1 MLWVYADRYG
11 IASSDGR
18 HRFKAIS
25 FSHALSDDQ
34 RSGTITLYPEAK
46 VLNIGAGADD
56 YTCVRI
62 FDEGGRDVGTMVR
75 SFAGKVTWQ
84 KALGRGGSG

>member
-18 HRFKAIS
+18 QRFKAIS
-25 FSHALSDDQ
+25 FSHTLSDDQ
-34 RSGTITLYPEAK
+34 RSGTITLYPDSR

-75 SFAGKVTWQ
+75 TFGGEVTWH
-84 KALGRGGSG
+84 KALGRDRSG